1 MSQEAPGV
9 REENGECVLST
20 VSRPI
25 KFTTTLRMSIA
36 PIHLNDD
43 GVIFPVSVHFLD
55 LHSQTRGT
63 WLKFSNRKELGLGCE
78 RNRSLPRPANR
89 EQQEVRKMGISTL
102 AHRNEFMKLLTRQQ
116 PLPPHNIVS

>member
-1 MSQEAPGV
+1 M
-9 REENGECVLST
+9 
-20 VSRPI
+20 VSVFCPPFQDRLN
-25 KFTTTLRMSIA
+25 LRRRCEIMSIA

-63 WLKFSNRKELGLGCE
+63 WLKFSNRKELGLRCE

-89 EQQEVRKMGISTL
+89 ERQEVRKMGISTL